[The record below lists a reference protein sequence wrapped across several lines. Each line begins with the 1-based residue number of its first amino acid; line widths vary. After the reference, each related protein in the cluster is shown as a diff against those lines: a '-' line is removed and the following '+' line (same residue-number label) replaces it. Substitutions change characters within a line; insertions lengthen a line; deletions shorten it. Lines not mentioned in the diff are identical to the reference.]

1 MRGLLLLLAGL
12 VAAGAWVFLVRAA
25 IEFGHTARTGQHSA
39 WWYAAAATVGAAAC
53 LLLVFSLCAR
63 ALMRLGLIREYKP
76 RRSR

>member
-1 MRGLLLLLAGL
+1 MPALQWGPPQPPPYGYGPPPGWARPRIDKSLL
-12 VAAGAWVFLVRAA
+12 RPK
-25 IEFGHTARTGQHSA
+25 A